1 MKQYKAIY
9 TTGYGGIEDQVALPA
24 SKTETRY
31 YHLREQAQYKLGRRI
46 GYFPYLGRVSG
57 DVFEDGVCDGA
68 PRCGGWVSIEEREVE
83 A

>member
-9 TTGYGGIEDQVALPA
+9 KDGAHTEHSQ
-24 SKTETRY
+24 TETRY

-57 DVFEDGVCDGA
+57 DVSEDGVCDGA